1 MRRAVSAPCSPIVL
15 LLSDII
21 FFRDLFEF
29 RRQDLPTDIRTFLP
43 IIQCFSLRFPPFRN
57 FGSVLSA
64 LIFHFFKFSKTCSF
78 QPASLPASLPDARG
92 TICAAFPVSA
102 FPRDL
107 FRNLFDFPP
116 ISFGIRTFRRNIIS
130 GFCLFPSA
138 PSPSS
143 ALRKRISYKTE
154 PIYSLLLPH
163 QTAHN
168 LNRVNGQY
176 AHFGLDQ
183 NTFIIEGAHT
193 VWK

>member
-1 MRRAVSAPCSPIVL
+1 MRHAVFAPCSPIAL
-15 LLSDII
+15 LSSDII
-21 FFRDLFEF
+21 FFRVLFEF
-29 RRQDLPTDIRTFLP
+29 RRQDSLTDIQTFP
-43 IIQCFSLRFPPFRN
+43 SIIQRFSLCFPPFRN

-78 QPASLPASLPDARG
+78 PPVSLPASLPDACG

-130 GFCLFPSA
+130 GFCLFPSV

-154 PIYSLLLPH
+154 LIYSLLLHP

-176 AHFGLDQ
+176 AHFGPNQ
-183 NTFIIEGAHT
+183 KTFIIEGAHT